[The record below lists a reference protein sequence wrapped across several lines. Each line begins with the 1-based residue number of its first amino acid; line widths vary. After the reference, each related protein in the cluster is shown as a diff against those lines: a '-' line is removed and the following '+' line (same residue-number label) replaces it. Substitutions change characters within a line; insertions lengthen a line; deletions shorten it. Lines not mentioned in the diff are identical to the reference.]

1 MINSLKLVNF
11 RNFSDKKIEKFELK
25 NFIVGENGRG
35 KTNTL
40 EALSILGNNSILKL
54 SLDDLVKVGE
64 DYFFLEIEDSEK
76 GKIGFYYSK
85 KDKRKNFLLNGKK
98 ITKKIFLENSYSCVI
113 FSPIVMNM
121 MYLSPTLRRE
131 FLDEVL
137 KSSFYD
143 YEVLL
148 KDYKKIL
155 KSRNSCLKAI
165 YEGKASK
172 EEIFFWD
179 KKFIEISEKIYNY
192 RFQLIDFFEKSIKNI
207 ENYFSVKFEQIC
219 FNYVSKVSK
228 NTVGQDIKKYLEK
241 NIDRDII
248 LGRTSIGP
256 HIDDFDIILD
266 GISLS
271 KFASRGEVKSVIIY
285 IKLLEG
291 IFIEK
296 KTGKKP
302 ILIID
307 DLLSELDD
315 NHKNTLID
323 KIIYYQSFISNI
335 REDDGSF
342 YIKI

>member
-25 NFIVGENGRG
+25 NFIVWENWRG

-40 EALSILGNNSILKL
+40 EALSILWNNSILKL
-54 SLDDLVKVGE
+54 SLDDLVKVWE

-76 GKIGFYYSK
+76 WKIWFYYSK
-85 KDKRKNFLLNGKK
+85 KDKRKNFLLNWKK

-165 YEGKASK
+165 YEWKASK

-228 NTVGQDIKKYLEK
+228 NTVWQDIKKYLEK

-248 LGRTSIGP
+248 LWRTSIWP

-266 GISLS
+266 WISLS
-271 KFASRGEVKSVIIY
+271 KFASRWEVKSVIIY

-296 KTGKKP
+296 KTLKKP

-315 NHKNTLID
+315 NHKNILID

-335 REDDGSF
+335 REDDWNF